1 MAYRKCSRCEKQQ
14 SAFGPGVLIQEF
26 NGADYCADCLKIVK
40 EENPSLSTST
50 LDIKLASPE
59 QLQAIL
65 LSKTDAILQESK
77 KQTNSLNSIKST
89 LTFFAVIVIIGLI
102 VQGCSAIMNY

>member
-1 MAYRKCSRCEKQQ
+1 MANRKCSKCGKEQ

-26 NGADYCADCLKIVK
+26 NGLDYCVDCMKIVK
-40 EENPSLSTST
+40 EENPTLASSTF
-50 LDIKLASPE
+50 DIKLASPE

-77 KQTNSLNSIKST
+77 KQTNTLNSIRST
-89 LTFFAVIVIIGLI
+89 LSFFVVLVIVGVII
-102 VQGCSAIMNY
+102 QGCSAIMP